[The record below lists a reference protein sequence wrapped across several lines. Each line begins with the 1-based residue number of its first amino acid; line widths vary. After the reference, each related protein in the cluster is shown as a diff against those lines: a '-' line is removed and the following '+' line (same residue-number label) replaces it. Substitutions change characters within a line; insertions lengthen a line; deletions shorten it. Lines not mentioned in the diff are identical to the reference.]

1 VLDGDGRSNFAKLSH
16 GRTGTHCYA
25 FDLLFFGDADP
36 RVKPLAPRK
45 AKLADLLQGCSEP
58 VRYCDHI
65 VRKGK
70 AFFEAVRKAELEGVV
85 AKRRAS
91 KYAGC

>member
-1 VLDGDGRSNFAKLSH
+1 VLDGDGRSNFVKLSH
-16 GRTGTHCYA
+16 GRTGTYRYA
-25 FDLLFFGDADP
+25 FDLLFFEDVDL

-45 AKLADLLQGCSEP
+45 AKLADLLQGCAQP

-70 AFFEAVRKAELEGVV
+70 AFFEAVREAELEGVV
-85 AKRRAS
+85 AKRPQNTPV
-91 KYAGC
+91 C